1 MKMRSGCGGCRG
13 AGLRRPLQARKSLP
27 TSLPPPSLG
36 RLVSL
41 PRLSS
46 ALYLMTPKHL
56 ALTPL
61 CYVTPTRT
69 SPQVWRDTSDVL
81 ASRRRITIKRNV
93 DWAAPQAPMSQ
104 SAAVTPKP

>member
-1 MKMRSGCGGCRG
+1 MKMRSGRGGCRG

-46 ALYLMTPKHL
+46 ALYLLTPKHL

-61 CYVTPTRT
+61 CYVTPTRA
-69 SPQVWRDTSDVL
+69 SPKSGGTRAMSWP
-81 ASRRRITIKRNV
+81 SRRRITIKRNV
-93 DWAAPQAPMSQ
+93 DWAVPQAPMSQ